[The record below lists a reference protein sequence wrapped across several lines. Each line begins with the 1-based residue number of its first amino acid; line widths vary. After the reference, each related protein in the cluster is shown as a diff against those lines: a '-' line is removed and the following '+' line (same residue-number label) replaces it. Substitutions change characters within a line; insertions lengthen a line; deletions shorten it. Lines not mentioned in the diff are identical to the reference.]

1 MSSSVCNVQAWL
13 RACVMCA
20 ARARVCR
27 TATGCAVGRADVA
40 PRAALSVS
48 KDHWSVEINGL
59 PKRTAHSQT
68 DSCKRVA
75 AQRCLPEGREARRD
89 GAQLGCGKNELT
101 ILCPNRAAVHITA
114 YFVPETF
121 ALPVLSSP
129 ITGHTSGRACVRAW
143 ETPRGKNHRLFADK
157 RCRGSG
163 TAIALIAMGPPAAAG
178 FQRGFG

>member
-1 MSSSVCNVQAWL
+1 MC
-13 RACVMCA
+13 RRGCVPASCVP
-20 ARARVCR
+20 RERVC
-27 TATGCAVGRADVA
+27 VGRQRVA
-40 PRAALSVS
+40 LWGAPMWRPARRCRYQRITGQS
-48 KDHWSVEINGL
+48 KSNGL

-163 TAIALIAMGPPAAAG
+163 AAIALIAMGPPAAAG